1 MNRGLVQSTFRNSFM
16 FYVFMMFRSLI
27 LHNTGLLPLNSV
39 LQPCQ
44 KRLKSVQA
52 FVLVFVL
59 WSLENK
65 STEQYDV

>member
-1 MNRGLVQSTFRNSFM
+1 MMNRGLVQSTFGNSFM

-27 LHNTGLLPLNSV
+27 LHNTGLLPLNLV

-65 STEQYDV
+65 STEQ